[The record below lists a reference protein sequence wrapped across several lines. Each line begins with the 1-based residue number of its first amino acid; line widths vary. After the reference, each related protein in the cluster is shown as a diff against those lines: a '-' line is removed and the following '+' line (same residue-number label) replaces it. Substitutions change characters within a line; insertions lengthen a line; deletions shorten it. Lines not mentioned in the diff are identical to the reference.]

1 MRFDIFSRVTPKV
14 GIDLGTTRTR
24 IWSNES
30 GFIVDEA
37 TWIAVDQHSG
47 KVVAVGDEAAAMTG
61 RVGESVKVFSPIDH
75 GEVIDHELL
84 QAFLKVLLQRVF
96 TSLTFF
102 RPLVMVSVPAGLS
115 PAKREIVVESLF
127 GVGAKEVFTMAQPL
141 AAAIGAGVPI
151 ADSSGTFLF
160 HLGGGVVEAAVI
172 SLGSMVISDET
183 TKAGQYLDQK
193 IVAAIKQEKE
203 LVISLRTAE
212 MLKQMVGSLD
222 EQATR
227 TLLTSGQDL
236 HRGSPKEVSVEAVV
250 LFELLEKVADHFQ
263 QLLQRLLSDVPPE
276 LTVDIIDKGLLLT
289 GGLAQLHGLS
299 EYLVDKLGVPVASV
313 DEPEKAVVKGLAT
326 ALEHLDEFRESI
338 GYQL

>member
-1 MRFDIFSRVTPKV
+1 MRFDIFSKVTPKV

-24 IWSNES
+24 IWSSES
-30 GFIVDEA
+30 GFMVDEA
-37 TWIAVDQHSG
+37 TWIAVDQASG

-61 RVGESVKVFSPIDH
+61 RVGESVKVFSPISQ
-75 GEVIDHELL
+75 GEVVDHELL
-84 QAFLKVLLQRVF
+84 QAFLRVLLQRVF
-96 TSLTFF
+96 TAVTFF
-102 RPLVMVSVPAGLS
+102 RPVVMVSVPASLS

-151 ADSSGTFLF
+151 ADASGTFLF

-183 TKAGQYLDQK
+183 TKAGIYIDQK
-193 IVAAIKQEKE
+193 IVGEIKKDKE
-203 LVISLRTAE
+203 LVISQRTAE

-222 EQATR
+222 QKTTR
-227 TLLTSGQDL
+227 ELLTSGQDL
-236 HRGSPKEVSVEAVV
+236 HRGSPKEVSVHAEV
-250 LFELLEKVADHFQ
+250 LYPLLDLVADHFQ
-263 QLLQRLLSDVPPE
+263 QLLQRLLSDIPPE
-276 LTVDIIDKGLLLT
+276 LTVDVIDKGLLLT

-299 EYLVDKLGVPVASV
+299 EYLVDKLGVPVACV
-313 DEPEKAVVKGLAT
+313 DEPEKAVIKGLAT
-326 ALEHLDEFRESI
+326 ALEHLEEFRESL

>member
-24 IWSNES
+24 IWSSEA
-30 GFIVDEA
+30 GFVIDEA
-37 TWIAVDQHSG
+37 TWIAVDQSSG
-47 KVVAVGDEAAAMTG
+47 KVVAVGDEAALMTG
-61 RVGESVKVFSPIDH
+61 RVGDSVMVLSPIEQ
-75 GEVIDHELL
+75 GEVVDHELL
-84 QAFLKVLLQRVF
+84 QAFLRVLLQRVF
-96 TSLTFF
+96 TAVTFF
-102 RPLVMVSVPAGLS
+102 RPLVMVSVPASLS
-115 PAKREIVVESLF
+115 PAKREVVVESLF

-151 ADSSGTFLF
+151 ADASGTFLF

-183 TKAGQYLDQK
+183 TKAGEYIDQK
-193 IVAAIKQEKE
+193 IMAQVKQEKE
-203 LVISLRTAE
+203 LLVSQRTAE

-222 EQATR
+222 AKSPRE
-227 TLLTSGQDL
+227 LLTSGQDL
-236 HRGSPKEVSVEAVV
+236 HRGSPKEVSVAVET
-250 LFELLEKVADHFQ
+250 LHPLLDQVADHFQ

-276 LTVDIIDKGLLLT
+276 LTVDVIDKGLLLT

-313 DEPEKAVVKGLAT
+313 DEPGKAVIKGLAT
-326 ALEHLDEFRESI
+326 ALEHLDQFKESL